1 MKCKQYLATNLLCIA
16 MVVASLTSV
25 AEAHSYKSTYTRT
38 AVHKPCPAL
47 ASELN
52 NKIIK
57 LKRLAVQ
64 KRQEGNR
71 YGERRLLSTANV
83 IAAHRG
89 NLPCVNRRSC
99 GI

>member
-1 MKCKQYLATNLLCIA
+1 MKHKQYLSTSLFCIA
-16 MVVASLTSV
+16 MMVASLTSV
-25 AEAHSYKSTYTRT
+25 AEAHSYTRT
-38 AVHKPCPAL
+38 AVHKPCPVL

-52 NKIIK
+52 NKIVR

-71 YGERRLLSTANV
+71 YGERRLLGTANV

-89 NLPCVNRRSC
+89 NLPCINRRSC